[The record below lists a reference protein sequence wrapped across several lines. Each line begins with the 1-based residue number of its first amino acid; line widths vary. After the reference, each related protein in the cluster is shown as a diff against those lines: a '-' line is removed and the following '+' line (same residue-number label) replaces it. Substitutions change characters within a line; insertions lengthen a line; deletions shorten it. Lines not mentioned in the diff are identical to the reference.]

1 MNLNSK
7 IPDFIKENAKTCMA
21 QNINPNDFMKN
32 FNKQE
37 VLKKLNEIGMNE
49 AAKKLEALSENDIAR
64 LINSNPQI
72 LKKAVEIINDRR

>member
-1 MNLNSK
+1 MSDNN
-7 IPDFIKENAKTCMA
+7 IPDFIKENARTCKT

-37 VLKKLNEIGMNE
+37 VMKKLNEIGMTD
-49 AAKKLEALSENDIAR
+49 AAKKLAALNENDIAK

-72 LKKAVEIINDRR
+72 LKKAAEIINNRR